1 MNSWRHSDSSTVRTR
16 LLQHRLCLWNAHHPW
31 TRYILFPSLRSVVV
45 SFLSRN
51 GQQIS
56 RTTKGPKWNPPQV
69 LLRFVPVVYH
79 RVTSYGTAWYSR
91 KPWSQ
96 KKTSRNNCLEAALH
110 WSLFKFF
117 SNKSVRSI
125 GGLRI
130 VERACPHLV
139 PGNQFLGTGT
149 KWCCFHTLST
159 RYETVFI
166 VTPFRPV
173 MKLDMSLVTSTNW
186 SSGLP

>member
-31 TRYILFPSLRSVVV
+31 TRYILFPSLSSVVV

-56 RTTKGPKWNPPQV
+56 RTTKGRKWNPPLV

-79 RVTSYGTAWYSR
+79 RVTSYGTAWYSI

-96 KKTSRNNCLEAALH
+96 KKTSRNNYLETALH
-110 WSLFKFF
+110 QSLSKCFFKQER
-117 SNKSVRSI
+117 SPNCRLEDCWKSLSTLGTR
-125 GGLRI
+125 
-130 VERACPHLV
+130 EPV
-139 PGNQFLGTGT
+139 PGYRHKMVLCSQFEYPIWDCVHSYSISPCHET
-149 KWCCFHTLST
+149 WHELSNE
-159 RYETVFI
+159 Y
-166 VTPFRPV
+166 
-173 MKLDMSLVTSTNW
+173 KLK
-186 SSGLP
+186 

>member
-31 TRYILFPSLRSVVV
+31 TRYILFPSLSSVVV

-79 RVTSYGTAWYSR
+79 RVTSYGTAWYSI

-96 KKTSRNNCLEAALH
+96 KKTSRNNCLETALH
-110 WSLFKFF
+110 QSLFKCFF
-117 SNKSVRSI
+117 KQERSPNCRLENCWKSLSTLGTR
-125 GGLRI
+125 
-130 VERACPHLV
+130 EPV
-139 PGNQFLGTGT
+139 PGYRHKMALCSQFEYPI
-149 KWCCFHTLST
+149 WDCVHSYSISPCQ
-159 RYETVFI
+159 
-166 VTPFRPV
+166 TPFWN
-173 MKLDMSLVTSTNW
+173 LTW
-186 SSGLP
+186 A

>member
-31 TRYILFPSLRSVVV
+31 TRYILFPSMSSVVV

-79 RVTSYGTAWYSR
+79 RVTSYGTAWYSI

-96 KKTSRNNCLEAALH
+96 KKKHRETIASKQHSTNH
-110 WSLFKFF
+110 SPSVF
-117 SNKSVRSI
+117 SNKSVRLI
-125 GGLRI
+125 VDLRI

-139 PGNQFLGTGT
+139 PGNQCLGTGT
-149 KWCCFHTLST
+149 KWCSVHSLST

-173 MKLDMSLVTSTNW
+173 RRHFETWHELSNEYKLK
-186 SSGLP
+186 